1 MVTLIGS
8 IVSGMEYNIG
18 SNKCSSGKTIAVL
31 IAFDGSGIAPDE
43 INPFRISCV
52 CLACP
57 TAGGIPINFISGQV
71 SFPLSFANNNFEGK
85 ALRLRERKNVALLYS
100 SWRVGAL

>member
-52 CLACP
+52 CLGTSSKYP
-57 TAGGIPINFISGQV
+57 
-71 SFPLSFANNNFEGK
+71 SFLDWYS
-85 ALRLRERKNVALLYS
+85 LLDYIKE
-100 SWRVGAL
+100 VEQHG